1 MSFSEEIPT
10 ERILNFVALG
20 DQELGTSEMQGPR
33 KWKSIKTFQTLPKN
47 GVGVGKKHDFRGLVE
62 SNGDEFVLQVSNDGL
77 FQNIHKPGIMLKQ
90 MHHNP
95 PYHRILLKLYTDP
108 DHERRTFSI
117 LASRAMAYSKF
128 VHPLGKSSGYGR

>member
-1 MSFSEEIPT
+1 M
-10 ERILNFVALG
+10 ER
-20 DQELGTSEMQGPR
+20 
-33 KWKSIKTFQTLPKN
+33 K
-47 GVGVGKKHDFRGLVE
+47 DFGRGLSLDTFLSDFIRGQIAGGPDGIKLFAPNVTLMSLPLKTK
-62 SNGDEFVLQVSNDGL
+62 SNGLKDDGFGCASNDGL

-128 VHPLGKSSGYGR
+128 VHPLGKSRGYGR